1 MIKTDVKI
9 NKLENRKTIESTKQK
24 KLALLKNQ
32 QNRQT
37 RLIKKNR
44 SLKSVRSQM
53 KGDIT
58 TNFTEI
64 KQIIKEYYEQL

>member
-32 QNRQT
+32 QNQQT

>member
-32 QNRQT
+32 QNQQT

-53 KGDIT
+53 NGDIT

-64 KQIIKEYYEQL
+64 KHIIKEYYEQL